1 MPLMLTEK
9 QLAQLAAAGGATFDR
24 LFLQLTIQHHAGALV
39 LVEQLRASGGGVEA
53 ESYTFFAEVEA
64 DQRIE
69 IARMQELQGDFDT
82 ASD

>member
-24 LFLQLTIQHHAGALV
+24 LFLQLMIQHHAGALV
-39 LVEQLRASGGGVEA
+39 MVEQLRASGGGVEA
-53 ESYTFFAEVEA
+53 ESYTFSAEVEA
-64 DQRIE
+64 NQRIE
-69 IARMQELQGDFDT
+69 IARVQELQADFDT